1 MKNTKLFT
9 AASFLLVGGLIL
21 TGCAGGNSGEKVDPP
36 KTDKGTD
43 APAEVNETPA
53 ETPAEGS
60 GTASADITAPGAKVG
75 INEWATIEFVGG
87 DDATALIASRLV
99 SVEPATQAQTDF
111 LVEKVPQLKGY
122 NVSFVK
128 VEQQKVSGDT
138 IAYNANYTSFKPI
151 TAAGVET
158 QGVSV
163 IGWEDCKKQSFTK
176 EFDTVGTVLTQC
188 LISADVEG
196 GDPTA
201 GVMYAEYD
209 TAYASYEGDPIQFL
223 K

>member
-21 TGCAGGNSGEKVDPP
+21 AGCAGGNSGDKVDPP

-43 APAEVNETPA
+43 APAEENETPA
-53 ETPAEGS
+53 ESPAEGS
-60 GTASADITAPGAKVG
+60 RTASADITAPGTKVG
-75 INEWATIEFVGG
+75 INEWATIEFVGV

-122 NVSFVK
+122 KVSFVK

-138 IAYNANYTSFKPI
+138 IAYSANYTSFKPI
-151 TAAGVET
+151 TAAGVAT
-158 QGVSV
+158 QEVTV
-163 IGWEDCKKQSFTK
+163 ISWDDCENQSFTK

-188 LISADVEG
+188 VISADVEG

-201 GVMYAEYD
+201 GVMYAESN
-209 TAYASYEGDPIQFL
+209 TAYALYEGDPIQFL